1 MPYKFVYGAQ
11 MTHKWSLRHGQLASV
26 ENYRIRFNHVGFG
39 SLEPTFA
46 NLDVAQDD
54 KAWGVLVEFP
64 DHLWEEILHN
74 EPSYDE
80 IDIEVITQDGESF
93 SCQALTLKPT
103 RIGND
108 KNPSARYARL
118 LYQGAKLHQ
127 FPNEVVNHYK
137 ELYKTG
143 NNLTLWLGPLK
154 QPLFALAK
162 TMIARKNRKQ
172 EK

>member
-11 MTHKWSLRHGQLASV
+11 MTHKWSLRHGQAALV
-26 ENYRIRFNHVGFG
+26 EDHKICFNHVGFG

-46 NLDVAQDD
+46 NLDPAAEE

-64 DHLWEEILHN
+64 DHLWQEILRN

-80 IDIEVITQDGESF
+80 IDVDVITKEGESF

-103 RIGND
+103 RKGSD
-108 KNPSARYARL
+108 KNPSARYAKL

-127 FPNEVVNHYK
+127 FPNEVINHYH
-137 ELYKTG
+137 ELYKSG
-143 NNLTLWLGPLK
+143 NTLTLWLGPLK
-154 QPLFALAK
+154 QPLFVIAK
-162 TMIARKNRKQ
+162 TLIARKNRKQ
-172 EK
+172 K